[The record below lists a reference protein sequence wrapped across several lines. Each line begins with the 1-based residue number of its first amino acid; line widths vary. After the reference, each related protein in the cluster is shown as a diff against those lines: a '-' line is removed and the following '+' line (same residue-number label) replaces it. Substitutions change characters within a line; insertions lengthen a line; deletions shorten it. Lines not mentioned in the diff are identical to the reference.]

1 MSYIHPLGIVFGIII
16 TWALMR
22 FVDRVLINR
31 NAPVTSQYRFEH
43 ATMLYAVDGDTI
55 DVLTSDGTKARVRV
69 LGIDAPESL
78 HPEVERN
85 CPAGE
90 KATAYARNLCQN
102 GMSIWLERDVE
113 NVDKYGRLLRHV
125 WLGCPDTAK
134 FSDISMAA
142 AMLKS
147 GNARPQLFIPN
158 LRHMFTITRLAITH

>member
-1 MSYIHPLGIVFGIII
+1 MAYITLPTLILAAII
-16 TWALMR
+16 TWVLMR
-22 FVDRVLINR
+22 FIDRFIVNR
-31 NAPVTSQYRFEH
+31 NTPFTSQHRFEH

-55 DVLTSDGTKARVRV
+55 DVLTSDGKKTRVRV

-78 HPEVERN
+78 HPEAERN

-90 KATAYARNLCQN
+90 KATAFARNLCQN

-113 NVDKYGRLLRHV
+113 NIDQYGRLLRHV
-125 WLGCPDTAK
+125 WLGCPDNAK
-134 FSDISMAA
+134 FADISMAA

-158 LRHMFTITRLAITH
+158 LRHMLTITRLAITH